1 LIDVK
6 RFVICVA
13 ALLVV
18 VLLIPALIDWVS
30 PDKVEN
36 VCPFAVKIDGQV
48 YLTRMDSTDLRPE
61 DGQITGYIESSVPIS
76 QMPEENDQANWD
88 CVGQPYA
95 VIDGEVFLRDKGGI
109 WYTCKPSETTRQ

>member
-1 LIDVK
+1 MK

-13 ALLVV
+13 VLLVG

-30 PDKVEN
+30 PDKVED
-36 VCPFAVKIDGQV
+36 VCPFSVKIDGQV
-48 YLTRMDSTDLRPE
+48 YLTRRDSVDFRPE
-61 DGQITGYIESSVPIS
+61 EGQISGYIQSSVTIN
-76 QMPEENDQANWD
+76 QMPEENDQANFD

-109 WYTCKPSETTRQ
+109 WYACKPSGTTR